1 MEEWIPRARWTR
13 VQPWRGLFGFAV
25 TFALSLVIT
34 ANSGIDSY
42 LGLLSLWIM
51 SLVPL
56 ELVMTIGWGAKYP
69 PTGSLP
75 QPWRGLLLTAI
86 MFLIGTAVCFAV
98 LRFEG
103 GGAAHPFTSAF
114 AICCVVLA
122 IVAAVSFGLWPFDK
136 LCTPARGF
144 LALIAVYVVVHYGI
158 RLFNFSLLSYPEGLN
173 PPSGPAAPLFAA
185 GGPLAAFEHLAPKGP
200 VPWETALTVWLWVAF
215 LTFTAAMLEFW
226 PLSKVPGLMKQ
237 PAMGITV
244 FACTLAGSLI
254 VYRIGVGALGM
265 EPLRLMYAGVSYAFG
280 LLLILVL
287 FQRWPGKLLPGPAG
301 ALLNVAAAVVIAYL
315 GYHGV
320 ASVCSRYF
328 GELVYP
334 MNVFAPATFML
345 GLNFP
350 LWVAYADLWEFWP
363 LPPAAEG

>member
-1 MEEWIPRARWTR
+1 MDETVPRARWTR
-13 VQPWRGLFGFAV
+13 HQPWRGLFGFAV
-25 TFALSLVIT
+25 TCALSLVIT
-34 ANSGIDSY
+34 TNSGIDSY

-56 ELVMTIGWGAKYP
+56 ELVMTIGWQNRYP
-69 PTGSLP
+69 PVGSLA
-75 QPWRGLLLTAI
+75 QPWCGLLRTAI

-98 LRFEG
+98 LRFIG
-103 GGAAHPFTSAF
+103 GGAAHPLTIVF
-114 AICCVVLA
+114 AICCVVLTV
-122 IVAAVSFGLWPFDK
+122 VATASFGLWPFAR
-136 LCTPARGF
+136 LSLPAKGF
-144 LALIAVYVVVHYGI
+144 LTLIAVYVVVHFGI
-158 RLFNFSLLSYPEGLN
+158 QLFDFSLLSYPEGVN
-173 PPSGPAAPLFAA
+173 PPSGPAAPFFAA

-200 VPWETALTVWLWVAF
+200 IPWESALTVWLWVAF
-215 LTFTAAMLEFW
+215 LTFTCVVLEFW
-226 PLSKVPGLMKQ
+226 PFSKFPGIMKQ
-237 PAMGITV
+237 PAMGIAV
-244 FACTLAGSLI
+244 FVSTFAGAWI
-254 VYRIGVGALGM
+254 VYRIGVGLMHM

-301 ALLNVAAAVVIAYL
+301 AWLNVAAAVVIAYL

-320 ASVCSRYF
+320 ISICRWHF
-328 GELVYP
+328 GELPYP

-363 LPPAAEG
+363 LPPAEA